1 MCIRDRR
8 RVPPKL
14 DDEFVK
20 QMDPNCKS
28 VDEWKKNV
36 HESIDN
42 EYKRKSDEMFHSS
55 LIDQFVKL
63 VNPVLPTS
71 MLENYLNNIVNE
83 VKQNQN
89 NQNADEVQIREQYQE
104 FAENNLRWFL
114 LRKSIISD
122 KELSVSP
129 NEVENF
135 IKDALLKNE
144 SQKAEIERFYKK
156 ESNKNKLSDDLLD
169 QKIIDMLKEHSKI
182 KEKDQNTSELQGAQP
197 NL

>member
-1 MCIRDRR
+1 M
-8 RVPPKL
+8 
-14 DDEFVK
+14 
-20 QMDPNCKS
+20 
-28 VDEWKKNV
+28 
-36 HESIDN
+36 
-42 EYKRKSDEMFHSS
+42 
-55 LIDQFVKL
+55 
-63 VNPVLPTS
+63 
-71 MLENYLNNIVNE
+71 
-83 VKQNQN
+83 
-89 NQNADEVQIREQYQE
+89 QIREQYQQ

-129 NEVENF
+129 NEVEDF
-135 IKDALLKNE
+135 IKDALVKNE

-182 KEKDQNTSELQGAQP
+182 KEKDQKTSELQGAQA

>member
-1 MCIRDRR
+1 
-8 RVPPKL
+8 
-14 DDEFVK
+14 
-20 QMDPNCKS
+20 
-28 VDEWKKNV
+28 
-36 HESIDN
+36 
-42 EYKRKSDEMFHSS
+42 
-55 LIDQFVKL
+55 
-63 VNPVLPTS
+63 

-89 NQNADEVQIREQYQE
+89 NQNADEVQIREQYQQ

-129 NEVENF
+129 NEVEDF

-182 KEKDQNTSELQGAQP
+182 KEKDQINVTFTVIDIIDIQQFNDVITMRQQILPRRINTCKTL
-197 NL
+197 L